1 VTEAGLASSR
11 ATRARATCSKLDST
25 ATTAGDADLDPGPG
39 DPGPPHPLVAA
50 GAAGGPAGDRH
61 GHLRAGR
68 RHPAST
74 DRLRARQQTLIWSQT
89 AIGWAGFL
97 TALLAA
103 RRTGRGRVG

>member
-1 VTEAGLASSR
+1 MLVGSRLLAQ
-11 ATRARATCSKLDST
+11 
-25 ATTAGDADLDPGPG
+25 
-39 DPGPPHPLVAA
+39 
-50 GAAGGPAGDRH
+50 
-61 GHLRAGR
+61 GHLRRRPPTSTSALAILDRPIPWSRLGLLAALPVTATAIYALAGVTL
-68 RHPAST
+68 ASP